1 IHTDAFIRDAESI
14 ALDISGTVM
23 DNEGNPLIGVNIRV
37 KGTDF
42 GTATDADGAFYLE
55 DVDEE
60 AILVFSYIG
69 YQTKEVS
76 VAGNTSHTVTLL
88 SDSQLLDEVV
98 VVGYGTQTKRDL
110 TGSVAQIS
118 NKELESV
125 P

>member
-1 IHTDAFIRDAESI
+1 MDLRSLIVVVMIVIGPLSAGHSHSMAGIPEEISHLRVIHTDAFIRDAESI

-76 VAGNTSHTVTLL
+76 VA
-88 SDSQLLDEVV
+88 
-98 VVGYGTQTKRDL
+98 
-110 TGSVAQIS
+110 
-118 NKELESV
+118 
-125 P
+125 